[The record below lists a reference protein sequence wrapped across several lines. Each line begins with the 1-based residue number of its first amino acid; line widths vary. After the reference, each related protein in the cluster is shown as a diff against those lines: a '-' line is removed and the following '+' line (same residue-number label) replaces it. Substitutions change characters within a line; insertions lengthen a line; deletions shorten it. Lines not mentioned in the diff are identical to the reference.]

1 MTNDSAARE
10 NWVCQKCGSTVRYAS
25 GKCKACADTYA
36 VAYRMAN
43 KEKIAA
49 DDAIRRGGNREK
61 AAECSRVWREANK
74 DKAKEFFKARYK
86 ANADALK
93 QAAKERYQANPQRA
107 RELKAQQRAANPG
120 VQAAADARYR
130 LKHADALRVRYHA
143 KRARRRGAPGSISK
157 DLAKR
162 LFTLQ
167 KGKCPCCK
175 QPLGERYHMDHII
188 PLAAGGTNTDENI
201 QLMRSR
207 CNQQKSA
214 KHPIEFMQSRGFLL

>member
-10 NWVCQKCGSTVRYAS
+10 NWACQKCGGTVRQAS
-25 GKCKACADTYA
+25 GKCKACADAYA
-36 VAYRMAN
+36 VAYRLAN
-43 KEKIAA
+43 KERLAA
-49 DDAIRRGGNREK
+49 EHAIRREGNREN
-61 AAECSRVWREANK
+61 AAECSRAWREANK

-86 ANADALK
+86 ANADALR

-120 VQAAADARYR
+120 AQIAAYARYR
-130 LKHADALRVRYHA
+130 VKHADALRVRYHE
-143 KRARRRGAPGSISK
+143 KRARRRSAPGSISK

-188 PLAAGGTNTDENI
+188 PLAAGGTNTDDNI